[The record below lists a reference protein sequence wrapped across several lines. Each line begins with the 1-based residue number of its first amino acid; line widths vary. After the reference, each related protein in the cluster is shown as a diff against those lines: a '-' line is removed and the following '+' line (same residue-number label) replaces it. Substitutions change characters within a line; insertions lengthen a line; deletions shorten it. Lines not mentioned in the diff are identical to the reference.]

1 MPGVNTTG
9 KPSTQDLVLGR
20 GALFFAA
27 LDPTTKKPL
36 GFRHLGNCTAFAVN
50 VTSELL
56 EHFSSRTGVRS
67 VDREIILSQKFGIT
81 LTLDEINF
89 QNLALFTSGTATK
102 AVTNPAATDVG
113 TATPGTTEIK
123 ISDAAYK
130 GFNYDLV
137 NSVGARLFDLNA
149 TGLTVKSHASTLASA
164 ATLVENTDYEV
175 DRKWGTIHLL
185 STGSTHTDG
194 NDLWF
199 SYDTDGTGTE
209 QPFDRVD
216 FLNQTS
222 ISGFLRFKMINAAN
236 SDKQMLIDLH
246 SVNLKADGDLTL
258 ISDEYVSMTL
268 VGSAERNEVGYPT
281 SPVGSAYYHADA

>member
-1 MPGVNTTG
+1 MPGVNLTG
-9 KPSTQDLVLGR
+9 KPSTTDVVLGR

-36 GFRHLGNCTAFAVN
+36 GFRHLGNCSAFGVN

-67 VDREIILSQKFGIT
+67 VDREIILSQKFGLT

-89 QNLALFTSGTATK
+89 QNLALFTSGTATA

-113 TATPGTTEIK
+113 TLTPGTTEIK

-130 GFNYDLV
+130 GYSYDLV
-137 NSVGARLFDLNA
+137 NSVGARLFDLRS
-149 TGLTVKSHASTLASA
+149 TGLTVKTNTRSGS
-164 ATLVENTDYEV
+164 TLVENTDYEV

-185 STGSTHTDG
+185 STGSTHVNGD
-194 NDLWF
+194 DLFF
-199 SYDTDGTGTE
+199 SYDADGAE
-209 QPFDRVD
+209 KPFDRVD
-216 FLNQTS
+216 LLNQTS

-236 SDKQMLIDLH
+236 SDKQILIDLH

-258 ISDEYVSMTL
+258 ISDEFVSMTL
-268 VGSAERNEVGYPT
+268 VGSAERNETGYPS
-281 SPVGSAYYHADA
+281 SPVGSIYTHADA